1 MNDIK
6 KFKTRNKNMIKKM
19 AQDIP
24 LQNLS
29 KKWIFNSINH
39 EYSYHFNWLGV
50 PVIQYPQDLMAMQ
63 EIIWQTKPDIIIET
77 GVARGG
83 SLIFYASIL
92 NMIQKS
98 GLVIGIDIDIRNHNK
113 IIIKTHHLSKKIKLI
128 EGSSTDMNTIDK
140 VKKIIKQKKK
150 ILVILDSNH
159 THDHVLQELL
169 LYSPFVKKNGY
180 MVVFD
185 SIIEDMPSKLV
196 KNRPWKKGNNP
207 KTAVHEFLKKNSRFQ
222 IDKEIENKL
231 LITVAP
237 DGYLKC
243 IKD

>member
-98 GLVIGIDIDIRNHNK
+98 GLVIGHN
-113 IIIKTHHLSKKIKLI
+113 IIILS
-128 EGSSTDMNTIDK
+128 
-140 VKKIIKQKKK
+140 
-150 ILVILDSNH
+150 IL
-159 THDHVLQELL
+159 
-169 LYSPFVKKNGY
+169 
-180 MVVFD
+180 
-185 SIIEDMPSKLV
+185 
-196 KNRPWKKGNNP
+196 
-207 KTAVHEFLKKNSRFQ
+207 
-222 IDKEIENKL
+222 
-231 LITVAP
+231 
-237 DGYLKC
+237 
-243 IKD
+243 

>member
-159 THDHVLQELL
+159 THDHVFQELL